1 MSQKQVE
8 SSIKRLLRIKEVL
21 ARLSISRSSFLEGCR
36 TGRFPQPIKIGP
48 RTTVWK
54 AEDIDAFIE
63 NLGKQGAGNE

>member
-1 MSQKQVE
+1 MSQKQLE
-8 SSIKRLLRIKEVL
+8 SSVKRLLRLKEVL

-54 AEDIDAFIE
+54 SEDIDAFIE
-63 NLGKQGAGNE
+63 NLGKQGADNE

>member
-21 ARLSISRSSFLEGCR
+21 ARLSISKSSVWEGCR
-36 TGRFPQPIKIGP
+36 TGRLPQPIKIGP

-54 AEDIDAFIE
+54 SEDIDAFIDS
-63 NLGKQGAGNE
+63 LGNREAGNE